1 VIVAVLSTLQTVD
14 VRISPDGATGSSGVD
29 SGQSKTVAVD
39 TVLHSVAVRTA
50 GAAELQ
56 DDDDDS
62 QSCAASVNSS
72 GFSTGA

>member
-1 VIVAVLSTLQTVD
+1 VTVAVLSTLQTVD
-14 VRISPDGATGSSGVD
+14 VRISPEGATGSSGVD

-56 DDDDDS
+56 DDDDS